1 MPGRTS
7 LSASAQHTN
16 TGFVFNESKARMLFI
31 NISVLKSKPPFETI
45 FRKLL
50 KTKPLRNFEELL

>member
-31 NISVLKSKPPFETI
+31 NAPAPASKPPFETI

-50 KTKPLRNFEELL
+50 KTKLLRHFEELL